1 MLGFVSNFVEKLGVM
16 ACSSN
21 LNVGYNTN
29 NPILACACYDRSP
42 NVDNLQPLHEGGGLG
57 NPNFI
62 VIDEHNVAS
71 MHLESLWISQ
81 A

>member
-1 MLGFVSNFVEKLGVM
+1 
-16 ACSSN
+16 
-21 LNVGYNTN
+21 
-29 NPILACACYDRSP
+29 
-42 NVDNLQPLHEGGGLG
+42 LG